1 MTESQIQQ
9 GCVNWYRYQYSQ
21 WGRFLIAIPN
31 GSYLNGTPKQRAMQW
46 SKLEREG
53 AVAGAS
59 DLILFDPKG
68 NKLPLLLECKK
79 PKGSQSKPQVF
90 FQCDYEQAGYTYFIF
105 TSLDQF
111 MCVVNPYLL
120 T

>member
-21 WGRFLIAIPN
+21 WGRFLVAIPN
-31 GSYLNGTPKQRAMQW
+31 GGRRDAKTGALMK
-46 SKLEREG
+46 KEG
-53 AVAGAS
+53 AVAGAP
-59 DLILFDPKG
+59 DLILFDPYGK
-68 NKLPLLLECKK
+68 KLPLLLECKK
-79 PKGSQSKPQVF
+79 PKGYQSESQVF
-90 FQCDYEQAGYTYFIF
+90 FQRDYEQAGYTYFIF
-105 TSLDQF
+105 TSLEQF